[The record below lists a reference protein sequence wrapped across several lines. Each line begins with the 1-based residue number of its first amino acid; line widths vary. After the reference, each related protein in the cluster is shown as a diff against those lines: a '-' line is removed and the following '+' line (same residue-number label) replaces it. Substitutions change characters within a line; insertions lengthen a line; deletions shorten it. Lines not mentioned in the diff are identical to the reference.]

1 MAIVTTNIKE
11 LNRCTPEFFFTQ
23 VAPSNEPVV
32 LKNIAAHWDLVK
44 AAQVSDEAAAAYLK
58 SFYNGRPVGASVA
71 APEVK
76 GRFGYN
82 QDATQLNFEKR
93 QVNLNETLD
102 LILAERSNPTPS
114 SFYIGS
120 TSLEGYLPQLRTRN
134 NLDAYFDLFNLEKGG
149 LLESIWIGNHTIA
162 SCHYD
167 APYNIA
173 CCVAGKRRF
182 TIFPPEQITNLYP
195 GPLDPTPGGQAI
207 SMVDFNNPDFEK
219 YPRFRAAMVAGQF
232 AELEPGDAIFIPSM
246 WWHHIEALNTFNI
259 LINYWWRLSPGYM
272 STPMNVLKY
281 ALMSM
286 RDRPEHEKRAW
297 QAVFNYYIFGDA
309 DVASE
314 HLPEAARGGFGPMD
328 DLQARQIRAFLINS
342 LNR

>member
-1 MAIVTTNIKE
+1 MEIVTNNIKV
-11 LNRCTPEFFFTQ
+11 LNECTPEFFFTK
-23 VAPSNEPVV
+23 VAPLNEPVV
-32 LKNIAAHWDLVK
+32 LKNILSHWELIKV
-44 AAQVSDEAAAAYLK
+44 AQTSDEDAVAYLN
-58 SFYNGRPVGASVA
+58 SFYNGRPVGASIA
-71 APEVK
+71 APEIN

-82 QDATQLNFEKR
+82 QDTTQLNFEKR
-93 QVNLNETLD
+93 QVKLDEVLNQ
-102 LILAERSNPTPS
+102 ILAERSNPRPS

-120 TSLEGYLPQLRTRN
+120 TSLEGYLPQLRKTN
-134 NLDAYFDLFNLEKGG
+134 NLDNYFELLNLEKGS
-149 LLESIWIGNHTIA
+149 LLESIWVGNHTIA

-182 TIFPPEQITNLYP
+182 TVFPPEQIANLYP

-207 SMVDFNNPDFEK
+207 SMVDFANPDFEK
-219 YPRFRAAMVAGQF
+219 YPRFRDAIAAGQV

-246 WWHHIEALNTFNI
+246 WWHHVEAINTFNI

-272 STPMNVLKY
+272 GTPMNILKY

-309 DVASE
+309 DFAGE
-314 HLPEAARGGFGPMD
+314 HLPEAARGLLGPMD
-328 DLQARQIRAFLINS
+328 ELQARQIRAFLINS